1 MARGK
6 PKYGQGDWTLETRQV
21 DVCPKGRWMD
31 SGDPDGIFLDH
42 MRGGE
47 VLWSYFSRLQ

>member
-6 PKYGQGDWTLETRQV
+6 PKYGQGDSYLRQDCAKV

-31 SGDPDGIFLDH
+31 SGDLDGIFLEH
-42 MRGGE
+42 M
-47 VLWSYFSRLQ
+47 